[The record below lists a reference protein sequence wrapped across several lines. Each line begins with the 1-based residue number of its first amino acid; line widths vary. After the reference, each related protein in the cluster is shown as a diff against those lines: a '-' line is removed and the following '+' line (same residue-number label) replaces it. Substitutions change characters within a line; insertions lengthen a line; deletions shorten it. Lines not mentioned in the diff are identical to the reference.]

1 MFIMTK
7 TTTSVETV
15 RVIAGVDTHADTHHA
30 AVIDTHGRQLGDAKF
45 PTTPVGYRALAA
57 FIGAFGTIGSVGV
70 EGTSSYGAALTR
82 YLTDSGITVVEV
94 IRPNRQ
100 TRRMGG
106 VRWFV

>member
-57 FIGAFGTIGSVGV
+57 FIGAFG
-70 EGTSSYGAALTR
+70 
-82 YLTDSGITVVEV
+82 
-94 IRPNRQ
+94 
-100 TRRMGG
+100 G